1 MGPAPMQIITGI
13 IAQCSNMLIII
24 RYCKE
29 RVEVLA
35 ICIKANLIVLLDS
48 AFIEAITC
56 TDLRKKG
63 RNFNL
68 LATTF
73 IGNAIV
79 EYFWKN
85 PRIDL

>member
-1 MGPAPMQIITGI
+1 M
-13 IAQCSNMLIII
+13 
-24 RYCKE
+24 
-29 RVEVLA
+29 LA
-35 ICIKANLIVLLDS
+35 ICIEANLIILFDS

-63 RNFNL
+63 RNFDL
-68 LATTF
+68 LAAAF

-85 PRIDL
+85 TGIDL